1 MMAKEEQRVPN
12 LRFKGFTDYWEQ
24 HKLGDIAKVTK
35 LAGFEF
41 TKYINYS
48 SKGKILA
55 IRGLNIKDG
64 KFNLQDVKYIDNSD
78 FNKLTRSK
86 LRQDDILFTYVGT
99 IGNSAIVPA
108 GVKWYLAPNVCLI
121 RTQTENAK
129 FISHLIQSDKFQHQ
143 EIPKWITTS
152 SQPALSMENIR
163 KFSIILP
170 TISEQLKISNLVSI
184 IDTLI
189 TLQQRKLDLL
199 KQFKNG
205 FLQKMFADKDSKQP
219 VLRFKGFHDDWER
232 RKLGDISKTKR
243 GLTYKPSNIDNTG
256 IRVLRSS
263 NIKEDTF
270 VISDDD
276 VFVKESAVNIPFV
289 ENGDILITAA
299 NGSTNLVGKHAIIRD
314 IPKNSAVHGGFML
327 ITTSKEYEFLNA
339 LMSSNWYK
347 KFIKKYVAGGN
358 GAIGNLRKNDLDN
371 QKIYVPKKDEQEK
384 IGNFFKMLD
393 SLITLHQ
400 RKQNHLKLLKKS
412 LLQQMFM

>member
-1 MMAKEEQRVPN
+1 MMADIKRKVPN

-184 IDTLI
+184 IDTII
-189 TLQQRKLDLL
+189 TLQQRKLELL
-199 KQFKNG
+199 KQLKKG
-205 FLQKMFADKDSKQP
+205 LLQKMFADKGSKRP
-219 VLRFKGFHDDWER
+219 ILRFSGFTEDWKQC
-232 RKLGDISKTKR
+232 KLGKLAR
-243 GLTYKPSNIDNTG
+243 IDTG
-256 IRVLRSS
+256 
-263 NIKEDTF
+263 K
-270 VISDDD
+270 
-276 VFVKESAVNIPFV
+276 
-289 ENGDILITAA
+289 
-299 NGSTNLVGKHAIIRD
+299 
-314 IPKNSAVHGGFML
+314 
-327 ITTSKEYEFLNA
+327 LNA
-339 LMSSNWYK
+339 NAMVMDGKYDFYTSGKEKYK
-347 KFIKKYVAGGN
+347 IDKYAFVGPAITVAGN
-358 GAIGNLRKNDLDN
+358 GATVGYMHYADNKFNAYQRTYVLTNLKGDRRFLFNTIQANLPH
-371 QKIYVPKKDEQEK
+371 KIYQESRTGNIPYIVLDMLTDLSIMIPLKEEQAS
-384 IGNFFKMLD
+384 IGNFVNVMDNF
-393 SLITLHQ
+393 ITAQENRL
-400 RKQNHLKLLKKS
+400 NSSKLTKKF
-412 LLQQMFM
+412 LLQKLFI

>member
-1 MMAKEEQRVPN
+1 MADIKRKVPN

-184 IDTLI
+184 IDTII
-189 TLQQRKLDLL
+189 TLQQRKLELL
-199 KQFKNG
+199 KQLKKG
-205 FLQKMFADKDSKQP
+205 FLQKMFAEKNSKQP
-219 VLRFKGFHDDWER
+219 VLRFKGFHDDWEQ
-232 RKLGDISKTKR
+232 RKLSELIQKGGSGGTPKSTNKAYYNGNIPFLGISDISKSNGYIDDTEKYISEK
-243 GLTYKPSNIDNTG
+243 GLDN
-256 IRVLRSS
+256 SS
-263 NIKEDTF
+263 AWIVPKGA
-270 VISDDD
+270 ISLAMYA
-276 VFVKESAVNIPFV
+276 S
-289 ENGDILITAA
+289 
-299 NGSTNLVGKHAIIRD
+299 VGKLAILNTDAATSQAFYNMVFEDVSIRD
-314 IPKNSAVHGGFML
+314 YVYHRLGKANEFGEWTRL
-327 ITTSKEYEFLNA
+327 ISTGTQSNLNA
-339 LMSSNWYK
+339 DKVKN
-347 KFIKKYVAGGN
+347 FRIQVPQIIDEIKN
-358 GAIGNLRKNDLDN
+358 ISTFFN
-371 QKIYVPKKDEQEK
+371 Q
-384 IGNFFKMLD
+384 LD
-393 SLITLHQ
+393 SLIALHQ